1 MRQWD
6 GPTVISP
13 RRPGFSGSPIRP
25 SASGCRGGKTDNRF
39 DSLNRNLFSALHPE
53 APQFRL
59 LKSQPRLQHPDSPEN
74 RPSSNY
80 LFDQEIFEDPVWHAG
95 CITSHA
101 MVVEQRIPKK
111 PDTRYSILQ
120 IKQVIRCIW
129 NKVVVLLAIQVI
141 IILYALLR
149 FLLNKNRV
157 E

>member
-1 MRQWD
+1 
-6 GPTVISP
+6 
-13 RRPGFSGSPIRP
+13 
-25 SASGCRGGKTDNRF
+25 
-39 DSLNRNLFSALHPE
+39 
-53 APQFRL
+53 
-59 LKSQPRLQHPDSPEN
+59 
-74 RPSSNY
+74 
-80 LFDQEIFEDPVWHAG
+80 
-95 CITSHA
+95 